1 MAHVRRLLQ
10 GLEVLHDAS
19 QHVEEGLVA
28 RVSLEFGADHLTR
41 RPNVRKHSSKILFVF
56 IPG

>member
-28 RVSLEFGADHLTR
+28 RVSLEFGADHLRSLR
-41 RPNVRKHSSKILFVF
+41 RNVR
-56 IPG
+56 